1 VGRTIAEAAERWAA
15 MALIQNAADTFD
27 AADAVM
33 FSNEN
38 ALQVV
43 SRANLHP
50 HYLRLSRAVEALKM
64 EVFERDSSAA
74 AGPA

>member
-1 VGRTIAEAAERWAA
+1 
-15 MALIQNAADTFD
+15 MALIPNAADTFD

-43 SRANLHP
+43 SIANLHP
-50 HYLRLSRAVEALKM
+50 HYLRLSRAVDAVALKM
-64 EVFERDSSAA
+64 
-74 AGPA
+74 